1 MNKLIKKTKKI
12 FNINN
17 IKLIIFNDKWILG
30 KELYTKSTISNAFP
44 ELRQFI
50 YRQSSSDLNVM
61 NKYKNLFIEELEK
74 VTIVTNGN
82 LLLFYANPKDINNI
96 SQLEN
101 QSQGMVVD
109 FQKRT
114 TELLTFSYEL
124 SNKLITDWPADKF
137 EQEK

>member
-1 MNKLIKKTKKI
+1 
-12 FNINN
+12 
-17 IKLIIFNDKWILG
+17 
-30 KELYTKSTISNAFP
+30 
-44 ELRQFI
+44 
-50 YRQSSSDLNVM
+50 M